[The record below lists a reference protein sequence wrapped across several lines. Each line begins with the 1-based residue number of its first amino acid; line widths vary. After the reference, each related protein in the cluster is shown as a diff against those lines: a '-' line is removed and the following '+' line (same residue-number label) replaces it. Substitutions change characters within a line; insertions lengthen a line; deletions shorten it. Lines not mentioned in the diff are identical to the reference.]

1 MEAVAA
7 TCNTVYF
14 HAMDKLHSGSIG
26 VIGAGA
32 WGTALA
38 VTAARAGRSVSL
50 WGRDH
55 TALMDMAARGEN
67 ARHLPGIRLSP
78 MPHVTADLAK
88 VAEADVILLVIPAQE
103 IRSIAPLLALHLRPQ
118 QPVVVCAK
126 GIESGSNRLMSEL
139 AHEML
144 PQARLAILSGPTFAR
159 EVVMGLPTAVSLA
172 ASDLEFATRLCGL
185 LSGRTFRCY
194 ASNDVVGVEL
204 GGAVKNVL
212 AIACGIAIGR
222 GLGENA
228 RAALITRGL
237 AELRRLG
244 VAMGA
249 RPETLMGLSGLGDI
263 TLSCNS
269 QQSRN
274 YALGFKLGERQTLA
288 DIEAG
293 GHKLAEGRFTASGLV
308 KRAEELNVDMPICEA
323 VDGILN
329 SGADIDQQIAGIL
342 SRPLRPEEA

>member
-1 MEAVAA
+1 
-7 TCNTVYF
+7 
-14 HAMDKLHSGSIG
+14 MDTLHSSSIG

-38 VTAARAGRSVSL
+38 VTASRAGRSVAL

-55 TALMDMAARGEN
+55 AGLMDMASRGEN
-67 ARHLPGIRLSP
+67 AKHLPGVRLAP
-78 MPHVTADLAK
+78 MPHVTGDLGK
-88 VAEADVILLVIPAQE
+88 VAANHVILLVVPAQE

-118 QPVVVCAK
+118 QPVVICAK
-126 GIESGSNRLMSEL
+126 GIERGSNRLMSEL
-139 AHEML
+139 ARDLL
-144 PQARLAILSGPTFAR
+144 PQAKIAVLSGPTFAR
-159 EVVMGLPTAVSLA
+159 EVVLGLPTAVTLA
-172 ASDLEFATRLCGL
+172 SADLAFATSLCGL
-185 LSGRTFRCY
+185 LSGRSFRCY

-212 AIACGIAIGR
+212 AIACGIAMGR

-274 YALGFKLGERQTLA
+274 YALGFKLGERQSLA

-308 KRAEELNVDMPICEA
+308 KRAEDMGVDMPICQA
-323 VDGILN
+323 VDAILN
-329 SGADIDQQIAGIL
+329 DNADIDQQIAGIL
-342 SRPLRPEEA
+342 ARPLRPEEA